1 MILTECGLDSWKVRC
16 EEFLCWVFYKI
27 IADQMDGELG
37 TLFPLRV
44 VQVMC
49 ARCVT
54 VRGVC
59 FKENRRLKT
68 GGETDSKV
76 KHLFRESAV
85 EMASVRRIV

>member
-1 MILTECGLDSWKVRC
+1 MILRECGLDSWKVCC
-16 EEFLCWVFYKI
+16 EEFRCWFFYKI

-44 VQVMC
+44 VHLMC

-68 GGETDSKV
+68 GGEADSKV
-76 KHLFRESAV
+76 KYLLRESAV
-85 EMASVRRIV
+85 EMANARPIV